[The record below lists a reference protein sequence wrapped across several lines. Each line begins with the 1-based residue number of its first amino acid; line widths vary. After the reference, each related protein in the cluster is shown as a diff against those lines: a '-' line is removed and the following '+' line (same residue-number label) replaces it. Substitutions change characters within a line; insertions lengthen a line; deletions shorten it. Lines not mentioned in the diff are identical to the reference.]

1 MIKKTGNKEM
11 KHIMGVKKL
20 KHKVRH
26 ILVGLLAA
34 CLPISMA
41 ACGGNGGSTAGA
53 TGTTTGAASA
63 GAGKLQVV
71 TTIFPEY
78 DWIRQILGE
87 NPEGVELTLLLDNG
101 ADLHSYQP
109 TAEDIAR
116 ISTCDLF
123 VYVGGESDKWVDDAL
138 KEATNKNMV
147 VVDLLDVLGDTA
159 KQEEV
164 VEGMQ
169 EDHDHDHED
178 ADADHEDAD
187 HDHDD
192 EDADHEDADHDH
204 EDADHDDADHD
215 HEDADHD
222 DDHHRDSREIE
233 YDEHVWLSVKNAKLY
248 VNTLSEKL
256 AALDPAHA
264 DTYRKNAETYAGKL
278 EQLDGQYSEL
288 FKNAGTKTLL
298 FGDRFPFRYMIEDY
312 GLSYY
317 AAFIGCSAETEASF
331 ETITFL
337 AGKVDELQLKNIF
350 VLEGSNHKIAETVK
364 NSTKSRDQEIVELN
378 SMQSI
383 TIKDVESGITYL
395 DLMQKNYEALSG
407 ALK

>member
-147 VVDLLDVLGDTA
+147 VVDLLDVLGDTV

-178 ADADHEDAD
+178 ADH
-187 HDHDD
+187 
-192 EDADHEDADHDH
+192 
-204 EDADHDDADHD
+204 DHDDADHD

-264 DTYRKNAETYAGKL
+264 DTYWKNAETYAGKL

-298 FGDRFPFRYMIEDY
+298 FGDRFPFRDMIEDY